1 MRILVLYLPLL
12 LSLLALLIPFHHVD
26 CGNSS
31 NNNNNSDTLEVKFDD
46 NFEITS
52 PRSVRIVWHLWN
64 PIERNQSY
72 TSENTSHS
80 SVQYLQLAY
89 TTNITGSHN
98 SNDSNSNWI
107 DLLNFVHPNK
117 SGSFSIDQLNP
128 ATTYQFRLAIFDTS
142 HNLSSSVDA
151 IGSPSSPSSTSLLS
165 NSTSISLS
173 SVTATISD
181 PNNSNETSTSK
192 RFSSALDNQLSS
204 WSYINITMPPDVP
217 PPVTQLHVLSKTNKT
232 VWIGWRKPAEDN
244 GADII
249 EYQLE
254 LWDYDDNLV
263 YNESQL
269 INREAT
275 GGSRNLMFMFVA
287 LEPATNYTVQVRAC
301 SSLGCGQ
308 WSKPKLHVRT
318 SDGIAGPP
326 QNVSINCFC
335 DLNKSTFSVN
345 VSWEPVLEP
354 RGTVIG
360 FNITLLGSATFRNQD
375 NQFVSD
381 NSEQVFHVDG
391 NQTNLQIN
399 IIVPNTNYSVK
410 VCAIN
415 KAGCGELSST
425 SSRTIC
431 SSCPSLPVSLPSG
444 LALTLENPGDPFC
457 HRLKLKLPRI
467 SERNGQV
474 KCYRIV
480 IIKLPKNVDHNQ
492 ILPINSS
499 DVNITS
505 YSHVHSQ
512 LFNDRQ
518 NNSSSLIGA
527 YIAEE
532 ISPDNLDYDIII
544 GDEDH
549 SMCED
554 VRTPRRIGY
563 VPTVDGSYLP
573 TPTSSSYSSSFSTHN
588 FNYRSIEDGFLD
600 ASTNYTGF
608 LEIRVLGQNETYLYK
623 QSDYFIP
630 ILTGAIDPRIGSSLS
645 SFSPIF
651 SSFSEPAAAVL
662 FGIVCG
668 LTLVLISILSV
679 ICVLRK
685 QVNDSMSDS
694 GIDGGGDERL
704 SLTSFFRRTVAGNK
718 SGHIVSNGIIGS
730 THYAHKWIGQ
740 PIPIQNLPNVFIDR
754 HANGDALFRS
764 EFDSLPETFQ
774 DRTSRDCELSENRPK
789 NRYPD
794 IKCYDQTR
802 VKLSPL
808 DDTPGSDYIN
818 ANFVEGYKGRK
829 LYICAQGPLER
840 TVSDFWWMIY
850 EQKITV
856 IVMLTKIEENGKIK
870 CAQYW
875 SDTGTKEIEKSFKV
889 TLQSCVKYSDFIIR
903 RFDLRLCS
911 GEDEYSRDILHF
923 HFLLWKDFLAPEQPS
938 WLLRFVKRVN
948 EHYCSDRGPLL
959 IHCSAGVGRAG
970 TFIAIDSLIP
980 EITTGSTVNIFECVS
995 KLRYQRNFLVQS
1007 LKQYIF
1013 VYRALMEFAQ
1023 FGDTEIEICHL
1034 RDCYRQMK
1042 EQKFE
1047 GNINGVVAEFDRLNE
1062 VIEDAKSSCVGS
1074 LDMNMAKNR
1083 YNFIIPYDI
1092 NRVILPPLP
1101 NKDNSTYINASFV
1114 QGYDRNLSFIVTQD
1128 PLEKTIPDFWRMI
1141 YEQKITTIVMLSEI
1155 GEGQSKCPIYWPQ
1168 SGTITHE
1175 DVDITFLEKN
1185 DQNEQY
1191 TIRKF
1196 SIKNSKNDPFIFTHY
1211 HFLSWKSRV
1220 VPETTLP
1227 LIKLID
1233 ESLRCNSS
1241 SSSPMVVHCTG
1252 GGDRS
1257 SLFVTMSSL
1266 IQQMST
1272 DGRVDIFQTARYTRS
1287 QRPCMLQTIA
1297 QYDFIYRCLTDYIE
1311 SHNLCDSMSDT
1322 QL

>member
-1 MRILVLYLPLL
+1 MRILVLYLLL
-12 LSLLALLIPFHHVD
+12 FALVIHHVD
-26 CGNSS
+26 CDNGNI
-31 NNNNNSDTLEVKFDD
+31 NNNIKKVEVKFDD
-46 NFEITS
+46 IQITS
-52 PRSVRIVWHLWN
+52 PRSVRIVWHLSDQ
-64 PIERNQSY
+64 IERNQSY
-72 TSENTSHS
+72 TSENNSTSS
-80 SVQYLQLAY
+80 TVQYLQLDY
-89 TTNITGSHN
+89 TNSTSGHY
-98 SNDSNSNWI
+98 SNDSNWIGLLSFVRSNE
-107 DLLNFVHPNK
+107 

-128 ATTYQFRLAIFDTS
+128 ATTYTFRLAIFDTF
-142 HNLSSSVDA
+142 HNLTSSVGT
-151 IGSPSSPSSTSLLS
+151 IGSPSSYSSSTSLLS

-173 SVTATISD
+173 SIRTTSSD
-181 PNNSNETSTSK
+181 PNISFNNETSTSK
-192 RFSSALDNQLSS
+192 RFPSSYDNQLSS

-254 LWDYDDNLV
+254 LWDYNDNLV

-308 WSKPKLHVRT
+308 WSNPKLHVRT
-318 SDGIAGPP
+318 SDGIASAP

-335 DLNKSTFSVN
+335 DLNESTFSVH
-345 VSWEPVLEP
+345 VSWDSVLEP
-354 RGTVIG
+354 RGSVNG
-360 FNITLLGSATFRNQD
+360 FNITLSGSATFRNQD

-381 NSEQVFHVDG
+381 NSEQIFHADV
-391 NQTNLQIN
+391 NQTSLRIDN
-399 IIVPNTNYSVK
+399 IIPNTNYSVK

-415 KAGCGELSST
+415 KAGCGELSSS

-431 SSCPSLPVSLPSG
+431 SSCPSLPDSLPSG
-444 LALTLENPGDPFC
+444 LPLNLENSEDPFC

-467 SERNGQV
+467 SERNGPV

-532 ISPDNLDYDIII
+532 IAPDNLDYDIII

-563 VPTVDGSYLP
+563 VPTMDGSYLP
-573 TPTSSSYSSSFSTHN
+573 TPTSSSSSYSSFSTHN
-588 FNYRSIEDGFLD
+588 SFHYRSVEDGLLD

-608 LEIRVLGQNETYLYK
+608 FEIRVLGPNETYLYK

-694 GIDGGGDERL
+694 GIDGGDERL

-718 SGHIVSNGIIGS
+718 SGYIVSNGIIGS

-764 EFDSLPETFQ
+764 EFESLPETFQ
-774 DRTSRDCELSENRPK
+774 DRTSRDSESSENRPK

-829 LYICAQGPLER
+829 LYICAQGPLEK

-856 IVMLTKIEENGKIK
+856 IVMLTKIEENGKTK

-875 SDTGTKEIEKSFKV
+875 SDSGTKEIEKSFKV

-959 IHCSAGVGRAG
+959 VHCSAGVGRAG

-1047 GNINGVVAEFDRLNE
+1047 GNINGVVAEFD
-1062 VIEDAKSSCVGS
+1062 VSD
-1074 LDMNMAKNR
+1074 
-1083 YNFIIPYDI
+1083 DI
-1092 NRVILPPLP
+1092 HHQN
-1101 NKDNSTYINASFV
+1101 
-1114 QGYDRNLSFIVTQD
+1114 NLSFYLD
-1128 PLEKTIPDFWRMI
+1128 P
-1141 YEQKITTIVMLSEI
+1141 
-1155 GEGQSKCPIYWPQ
+1155 
-1168 SGTITHE
+1168 
-1175 DVDITFLEKN
+1175 
-1185 DQNEQY
+1185 
-1191 TIRKF
+1191 
-1196 SIKNSKNDPFIFTHY
+1196 
-1211 HFLSWKSRV
+1211 
-1220 VPETTLP
+1220 
-1227 LIKLID
+1227 
-1233 ESLRCNSS
+1233 
-1241 SSSPMVVHCTG
+1241 
-1252 GGDRS
+1252 
-1257 SLFVTMSSL
+1257 
-1266 IQQMST
+1266 
-1272 DGRVDIFQTARYTRS
+1272 
-1287 QRPCMLQTIA
+1287 
-1297 QYDFIYRCLTDYIE
+1297 
-1311 SHNLCDSMSDT
+1311 
-1322 QL
+1322 